1 MQGSQPTA
9 LRMQMATYVMQGY
22 KVDQEDL
29 ATLRDSFQDLPRRV
43 GSTLLLRQTKIYYLR
58 LDYGRFHSFCSR

>member
-29 ATLRDSFQDLPRRV
+29 ATLRDSFQDLPEGWKYSV
-43 GSTLLLRQTKIYYLR
+43 VTPDEDILSST
-58 LDYGRFHSFCSR
+58 